1 MSSRSRTYRPWQS
14 LLLRIVIVASLSKGI
29 RAHFVSAWSS
39 AITVAN
45 NIWHKTAE
53 INRTVLETVIQRKI
67 HSHDLLIK
75 TTQPIPSYTEF
86 SHCFVDQ
93 HGLLVSKRSSGSCN
107 LNQYQSF
114 FFFNVTLLNRL
125 CNQNQI
131 RTWEYFKVKTSVAS

>member
-1 MSSRSRTYRPWQS
+1 MSSRSGHIVPWQS

-29 RAHFVSAWSS
+29 RAHFASAWSS

-45 NIWHKTAE
+45 NIWHTTAV
-53 INRTVLETVIQRKI
+53 INRTVLETVLQP
-67 HSHDLLIK
+67 SHNLLIK
-75 TTQPIPSYTEF
+75 TIQPIPSYTEF

-93 HGLLVSKRSSGSCN
+93 RGLLVPKRSCGSCN
-107 LNQYQSF
+107 LNQYQI
-114 FFFNVTLLNRL
+114 FFFNVTLLNWR

>member
-1 MSSRSRTYRPWQS
+1 MASYSYRAPYRLIYASYSRLCSLIGNRLHVSGRIVPWQT

-45 NIWHKTAE
+45 NIWHSTAV
-53 INRTVLETVIQRKI
+53 ISPTVLETVLQP
-67 HSHDLLIK
+67 SHYLLIK

-93 HGLLVSKRSSGSCN
+93 RGLLVPKRSCGSCN
-107 LNQYQSF
+107 LNQYQIF
-114 FFFNVTLLNRL
+114 FSM
-125 CNQNQI
+125 
-131 RTWEYFKVKTSVAS
+131 WHY